1 MIADISLQGHECS
14 ALRSLGR
21 FPTSHP
27 MPYIFMEWGE
37 VHERLSFICVCRDRP
52 DICHFF
58 STNVLLG
65 SIFLHMKFCDKQRE
79 LQI

>member
-1 MIADISLQGHECS
+1 MIADISLQGHECH

-27 MPYIFMEWGE
+27 MPYIFMEWSE

-52 DICHFF
+52 EICHCFPKMYF
-58 STNVLLG
+58 WAQ
-65 SIFLHMKFCDKQRE
+65 FLHMKFRDKQRE
-79 LQI
+79 